1 MNKKSKRQMVI
12 MKFRKFV
19 KNINESVKEIS
30 LNRILDKISKRDTIS
45 DGERNFLDNYSKVDD
60 KDYNMISKEQVVKII
75 HTLIDSGR
83 EVICNLYDRDGLVSK
98 RIVSIDNN
106 FQDDESS
113 LVLKGGEVFKMED
126 RFLYNLIWDMD
137 KDLYSLESYSEYYE
151 KIPISNK

>member
-1 MNKKSKRQMVI
+1 VNKKSKRQMVI

-137 KDLYSLESYSEYYE
+137 KDLYSLKSHSEYYE

>member
-1 MNKKSKRQMVI
+1 MVI

>member
-1 MNKKSKRQMVI
+1 

-137 KDLYSLESYSEYYE
+137 KDLYSLKSHSEYYE

>member
-137 KDLYSLESYSEYYE
+137 KDLYSLESHSEYYE